1 MVLAIMVLT
10 MWSKVFSTQTT
21 VCERIKQAL
30 QWGKKLNYFNWEQQK
45 ITSYC
50 PVSKCSKTL
59 SFSPF
64 PNHFSVFEKF
74 QNYVQRQ
81 EKVI

>member
-1 MVLAIMVLT
+1 MVLT
-10 MWSKVFSTQTT
+10 MWSKVFSTETI
-21 VCERIKQAL
+21 VCDRINQAL
-30 QWGKKLNYFNWEQQK
+30 HWGKKLNYFNWEQQK

-50 PVSKCSKTL
+50 PVSKCSKPL
-59 SFSPF
+59 KSFSSF

-74 QNYVQRQ
+74 QSYVQIW